1 MSKET
6 IANPVPEA
14 GGKAEESPAATRPG
28 KRSPEELPDGSG
40 NDSQKRP
47 APGDEGRFDAG

>member
-6 IANPVPEA
+6 DASPVPES
-14 GGKAEESPAATRPG
+14 GGKVEESSAATRPG

-40 NDSQKRP
+40 NDSQKLQ